1 MLRTHQD
8 PDRSCAR
15 AREWAS
21 LRLDGELSELE
32 RLFLGRHLARCA
44 ECAAFAD
51 SLSTF
56 TTKIRETPPELPS
69 RSLRPARAPRAPLRD
84 RFVFRMRVVAVA
96 ALVVVAGVVGV
107 AVGTEFGPH
116 GSPAG
121 STSVPNVVAD
131 LQPENVPIRPRPVGR
146 TANV

>member
-51 SLSTF
+51 SLTAF
-56 TTKIRETPPELPS
+56 TTRIRETPPELPA
-69 RSLRPARAPRAPLRD
+69 RSFRPAPAARTPLRD
-84 RFVFRMRVVAVA
+84 RFALRMRAVAVA
-96 ALVVVAGVVGV
+96 ALVLAAGVAGV

-116 GSPAG
+116 GSPAR
-121 STSVPNVVAD
+121 STTGPNVVAD